1 MGEPV
6 LRVEDRDRVRV
17 ITLDRPEARNA
28 FNDELYDGVR
38 QALADASADDDVSV
52 CVITG
57 TGPVFSAGQDLKGM
71 ARVRNRED
79 VAKYGFVPFVDG
91 LSAFDKP
98 LLAAVQGA
106 AVGIGVTLLLHCD
119 LVLASEEA
127 RFRTPFTL
135 LGLVPEAASSLL
147 LPARI
152 GPQAAAHML
161 LASPWVDAEQ
171 ALASGLIWRVCSPE
185 GLLDE
190 TLAVAN
196 DIAAF
201 PLNSLVASKQL
212 LLDARADAV
221 KAAHQREVGELGRIV
236 MERLQAKDKI
246 EKQP

>member
-6 LRVEDRDRVRV
+6 LRIEDRGRVRV
-17 ITLDRPEARNA
+17 ITLDRPDARNA

-57 TGPVFSAGQDLKGM
+57 AGPVFSAGQDLK
-71 ARVRNRED
+71 ALRTVRNRED
-79 VAKYGFVPFVDG
+79 VARYGFVPFVDE
-91 LSAFDKP
+91 LSAFNKP

-106 AVGIGVTLLLHCD
+106 AVGIGITLLLHCD
-119 LVLASEEA
+119 LVLASEAA
-127 RFRTPFTL
+127 RFRTPFTS

-161 LASPWVDAEQ
+161 LASAWVDADQ
-171 ALASGLIWRVCSPE
+171 ALASGLVWRVCPPE

-196 DIAAF
+196 EIAAL
-201 PLNSLVASKQL
+201 PLNSLVATKQL

-236 MERLQAKDKI
+236 KQRLEAKDMT

>member
-6 LRVEDRDRVRV
+6 LRIEDKERVRI
-17 ITLDRPEARNA
+17 ITLDRPDTRNA
-28 FNDELYDGVR
+28 FNDELYDGVCR
-38 QALADASADDDVSV
+38 ALADASADDDVSV

-57 TGPVFSAGQDLKGM
+57 AGPVFSAGQDLK
-71 ARVRNRED
+71 ALRTVRNRED
-79 VAKYGFVPFVDG
+79 VAGYGFVPFVDE
-91 LSAFDKP
+91 LSAFNKP
-98 LLAAVQGA
+98 LLAAVQGP

-119 LVLASEEA
+119 LVLASEAA
-127 RFRTPFTL
+127 RFRTPFTS

-161 LASPWVDAEQ
+161 LASAWVDAQE
-171 ALASGLIWRVCSPE
+171 ALASGLIWRVCPAE

-196 DIAAF
+196 EIAAL
-201 PLNSLVASKQL
+201 PLNSLVATKQL
-212 LLDARADAV
+212 LLDARANAV

-236 MERLQAKDKI
+236 KERLQAKDKV

>member
-1 MGEPV
+1 MEPAV
-6 LRVEDRDRVRV
+6 LRVEDKDRVRV
-17 ITLDRPEARNA
+17 ITLDRPDARNA

-38 QALADASADDDVSV
+38 DALAGAAVDDGISV

-79 VAKYGFVPFVDG
+79 VANSGFVSFVDV
-91 LSAFDKP
+91 LSVFNKP

-127 RFRTPFTL
+127 RFRTPFTS
-135 LGLVPEAASSLL
+135 LGIVPEAASSLL

-161 LASPWVDAEQ
+161 LASAWVDADQ
-171 ALASGLIWRVCSPE
+171 ARASGLIWRVCPSE
-185 GLLDE
+185 SLLDE
-190 TLAVAN
+190 TLAVAAE
-196 DIAAF
+196 IAAL
-201 PLNSLVASKQL
+201 PLSSLVATKQL

-221 KAAHQREVGELGRIV
+221 KAAHQREVGELGRLV
-236 MERLQAKDKI
+236 MERFQTMP